1 MNDGDAASRFRDTPA
16 MTVRGLFAN
25 ASEVREFVPGDTI
38 FAEGDPGAEMFGV
51 VSGKVELRHG
61 DDVVIAVGPDGTFG
75 EMAIISDAPRSL
87 TAIAVE
93 PSRIAVINRRTFLF
107 LVHETPTFAIDVMRS
122 LADRIRDHDRQ
133 R

>member
-1 MNDGDAASRFRDTPA
+1 
-16 MTVRGLFAN
+16 MTVKGLFAN
-25 ASEVREFVPGDTI
+25 ASEVREFAIGDTI
-38 FAEGDPGAEMFGV
+38 FSEGDQGAEMFGV

-61 DDVVIAVGPDGTFG
+61 DDVVLTVGPDGTFG
-75 EMAIISDAPRSL
+75 EMAIISDSARSL
-87 TAIAVE
+87 TAVAVE